1 MTNPPLS
8 WLPIPAPLDTGSAP
22 TPAAHREPVAA
33 RGQVPSPSSRTR
45 AVRLVAAV
53 ASAVLL
59 GAGLAPT
66 ASAAAPSAGNPDA
79 AQLGTYWTPARM
91 AAARPVG
98 TGSTGSTGP
107 AAATADGP
115 RPGEFIPASRS
126 FDGMPQAGTF
136 FWTDAAGTH
145 RTCSGSVVRSP
156 GRDLVLSAGHCLT
169 GASGTSP
176 KRHLGFVPQYH
187 DGLTPFGVFPVR
199 TNGVYVPQE
208 YYDRGPH
215 AGAAYDFAFAV
226 TEPGQDGRRIQDAVG
241 ALDLLTGSGHSH
253 APVRMIGYPA
263 GAQKPLEC
271 LSRTTRW
278 VSDDPADPGT
288 FERIACDGFVGG
300 TSGGPMLVPRSG
312 GWAVT
317 GIIGGYH
324 TGGKTPKISYSAH
337 FGPAT
342 RALYQAATT
351 GAPPA
356 GPAS

>member
-1 MTNPPLS
+1 
-8 WLPIPAPLDTGSAP
+8 
-22 TPAAHREPVAA
+22 
-33 RGQVPSPSSRTR
+33 
-45 AVRLVAAV
+45 
-53 ASAVLL
+53 
-59 GAGLAPT
+59 
-66 ASAAAPSAGNPDA
+66 
-79 AQLGTYWTPARM
+79 M

-98 TGSTGSTGP
+98 PEVAAPATPATSAAPTTAA

-156 GRDLVLSAGHCLT
+156 GRDLVLSAGHCLI

-176 KRHLGFVPQYH
+176 ARHLGFVPQYH
-187 DGLTPFGVFPVR
+187 DGLLPFGIFPVR
-199 TNGVYVPQE
+199 TNGVYVPQQYAE
-208 YYDRGPH
+208 LGPH

-226 TEPGQDGRRIQDAVG
+226 TEPDRDGRRIQDVVG
-241 ALDLLTGSGHSH
+241 GFELLTGTGTDH
-253 APVRMIGYPA
+253 APVRMTGYPA
-263 GAQKPLEC
+263 GARKPLEC

-300 TSGGPMLVPRSG
+300 TSGGPMLVPRTG
-312 GWAVT
+312 GWAVI

-324 TGGKTPKISYSAH
+324 TGGNTPQISYSAS
-337 FGPAT
+337 FGSAT
-342 RALYQAATT
+342 RALYEAATSP
-351 GAPPA
+351 GADGHAGA
-356 GPAS
+356 GPERRAARRTAGQR